1 MKRIVL
7 LFIMIFYTGSIYGA
21 CIGKR
26 HVIGTGGSTELCV
39 KKVEFKIK
47 KEADAFEAKQRK
59 YEQDL
64 AEANKPPAPKQE
76 NVGAQS
82 GNTGTF
88 INLGGWAGDSSA
100 SRGESKKSH
109 GVALAKHN
117 FKFSWT
123 AYVFPNMAQLDR
135 QTVGKFYL
143 PTSAG
148 YEWFFTKRFGLGAE
162 YQEYILSSTRNFD
175 PITTNQDVRE
185 TVDIINADG
194 TKGTADREVN
204 RDIPYLF
211 PGAINNVKYER
222 LWYYITFNSELGFGS
237 NWNGVVRFGSAI
249 INKATIEYNDI
260 DLSLEKNQYAVQP
273 QTQEVTAGLPFFL
286 DLSIEKWLE
295 QIRLSAYIRF
305 VEAENDTSSYLDFI
319 RMGGT
324 EIGFTA
330 SFGIT
335 PWGYL

>member
-7 LFIMIFYTGSIYGA
+7 LFILFFIANSVYGA
-21 CIGKR
+21 CAGRK
-26 HVIGTGGSTELCV
+26 HVFLTPGSTELCI
-39 KKVEFKIK
+39 KEADFKLK
-47 KEADAFEAKQRK
+47 KEADAFKARERQ
-59 YEQDL
+59 YEKDQ

-100 SRGESKKSH
+100 SRGESKESH

-143 PTSAG
+143 PTSIG
-148 YEWFFTKRFGLGAE
+148 YEWFFTKRFGLGTE
-162 YQEYILSSTRNFD
+162 YQEYVLSSARNFD
-175 PITTNQDVRE
+175 PITSNQDIRE
-185 TVDIINADG
+185 AVGIINADG
-194 TKGTADREVN
+194 TSGTATREVN
-204 RDIPYLF
+204 RDVPYLF

-237 NWNGVVRFGSAI
+237 NWNGVIRFGSAV

-260 DLSLEKNQYAVQP
+260 DLSLDENQYATQP
-273 QTQEVTAGLPFFL
+273 ETQEVTAGLPFFL
-286 DLSIEKWLE
+286 DISIEKWLE
-295 QIRLSAYIRF
+295 QVRLSAYIRF
-305 VEAENDTSSYLDFI
+305 VEAENDTTSYLDFI

-324 EIGFTA
+324 ELGVTV